1 MDQKLLELKQEAL
14 KNIQECSTLTRLNDL
29 RVEYLGKKGFLSGLS
44 SKMGQLQPSERAEF
58 GKKINDV
65 KTAITT
71 SLEDKKKVLE
81 EKELMERLEKERLE
95 KEKQRLEEEKHKL
108 EVEKQK
114 LELEKLEHELHTQE
128 IQDIL
133 YQDANTQA
141 NLNASND
148 EEQEE
153 NLGPIEGQETF
164 IDEEVEIDN

>member
-1 MDQKLLELKQEAL
+1 MA
-14 KNIQECSTLTRLNDL
+14 
-29 RVEYLGKKGFLSGLS
+29 
-44 SKMGQLQPSERAEF
+44 
-58 GKKINDV
+58 
-65 KTAITT
+65 
-71 SLEDKKKVLE
+71 KKKEE
-81 EKELMERLEKERLE
+81 EKERERLEKERLEKERLE

-133 YQDANTQA
+133 YQDATTQA
-141 NLNASND
+141 NLNASNN